1 MSKQESRLI
10 NQEVEAILTQGAI
23 HLVHPK
29 RSQFLSNML
38 LVSKNDGGDRPV
50 INLKALNSFIFNSHF
65 RMEDLHLLKDLLRE
79 RAILCPRWT

>member
-38 LVSKNDGGDRPV
+38 LVPKNDGGGTG
-50 INLKALNSFIFNSHF
+50 
-65 RMEDLHLLKDLLRE
+65 LLS
-79 RAILCPRWT
+79 I